1 MVWRARIGVLAVV
14 TSSVLGACGADT
26 DEQRALFSSL
36 PDACAVVSESRLGA
50 LLGELAPGQQAS
62 HLPDYSDYCS
72 WTSRP
77 DGSTTAEPG
86 ERAPGERYLSVTLLL
101 SRTNAFG
108 VDLAKGVF
116 SDQRKRLG
124 DVQALAVPIGDE
136 SFGRFSGREAN
147 VNFRRSNVTVEVS
160 YGAGAVDESGTSAGP
175 DGRQLRD
182 GALAVAQE
190 INDGL
195 RPPRPR

>member
-14 TSSVLGACGADT
+14 TSTVLVACGSET

-36 PDACAVVSESRLGA
+36 PDACAVVTESRLGA
-50 LLGELAPGQQAS
+50 LLGEVEPGQQPS

-77 DGSTTAEPG
+77 DGSTTG
-86 ERAPGERYLSVTLLL
+86 ERAPGERHLSVTLLL
-101 SRTNAFG
+101 SRSS

-124 DVQALAVPIGDE
+124 GGQALAVPIGDE

-160 YGAGAVDESGTSAGP
+160 FGAGAVDEAGISAGP
-175 DGRQLRD
+175 DDRQLRD
-182 GALAVAQE
+182 GALTVAQE

-195 RPPRPR
+195 RAPRPR

>member
-14 TSSVLGACGADT
+14 TSSVLVACGAKT
-26 DEQRALFSSL
+26 DEQRALFGSL
-36 PDACAVVSESRLGA
+36 PDACAVVTESQLGA
-50 LLGELAPGQQAS
+50 LLGEVAPGQQAS
-62 HLPDYSDYCS
+62 RLPDYSDYCS

-77 DGSTTAEPG
+77 DGSTTAEQG
-86 ERAPGERYLSVTLLL
+86 APGERYLSVTLLL
-101 SRTNAFG
+101 SRSRTSG
-108 VDLAKGVF
+108 VDLAKGVL

-124 DVQALAVPIGDE
+124 GGQALAVPIGDE

-160 YGAGAVDESGTSAGP
+160 YGYGAGAWDESGTSAGP
-175 DGRQLRD
+175 GGRQLRD

-195 RPPRPR
+195 RAPRPR

>member
-1 MVWRARIGVLAVV
+1 MVWRARMSVLVVV
-14 TSSVLGACGADT
+14 TSGVLGACGGET

-36 PDACAVVSESRLGA
+36 PDACAVVTESRLSA
-50 LLGELAPGQQAS
+50 LLGEVAPGQQAS

-72 WTSRP
+72 WTSRS

-86 ERAPGERYLSVTLLL
+86 ERAPGERHLSVTLLL
-101 SRTNAFG
+101 SRSS

-124 DVQALAVPIGDE
+124 GGQALAVPIGDE

-160 YGAGAVDESGTSAGP
+160 YGAEAGNESGTSAGP
-175 DGRQLRD
+175 GGRQLRD

-195 RPPRPR
+195 RAPRPR